1 MRTLVVVS
9 ALVALCYGCSCPEG
23 WSYLRIT
30 DHCYRLF
37 PERKNYED
45 AKASC
50 KAEGGYLPDIQ
61 SAAENSFVRLVAFQ
75 GADQRWGWLPWIGA
89 YTDTPGTPNNDQL
102 QWHWEDGMP
111 MTYTNWCPMNPSGY
125 WERCVQM
132 LSDNCPICGN
142 QFRMGCWNN
151 IGCESQLPYV
161 CKRPTN

>member
-1 MRTLVVVS
+1 MTSCAAAFQPRRPRTPRRPRS
-9 ALVALCYGCSCPEG
+9 S
-23 WSYLRIT
+23 WR
-30 DHCYRLF
+30 
-37 PERKNYED
+37 
-45 AKASC
+45 

-61 SAAENSFVRLVAFQ
+61 SAAENSFVRLIAFQ

-89 YTDTPGTPNNDQL
+89 YTDTPGTPSNDQL
-102 QWHWEDGMP
+102 QWQWEDGMP